1 MMEQG
6 NGRMA
11 GQRRPD
17 PRKDRK
23 MLGEKS
29 EEEGLCDI
37 GDAKGGEGGGEGR
50 GGAGEVAF
58 FFPQADRMECKEELF
73 RPRRGMRKAQSKPP

>member
-58 FFPQADRMECKEELF
+58 FFSPGRQNGMQGRALQAQK
-73 RPRRGMRKAQSKPP
+73 GMRKAQSKPP

>member
-29 EEEGLCDI
+29 EEEGLFTPVI
-37 GDAKGGEGGGEGR
+37 LVMQKGRRRRGGER
-50 GGAGEVAF
+50 RSWRSCF
-58 FFPQADRMECKEELF
+58 FFSQADRWNARKRSSGPEEE
-73 RPRRGMRKAQSKPP
+73 

>member
-29 EEEGLCDI
+29 EEEGLFTPVI
-37 GDAKGGEGGGEGR
+37 LVMQKGRRRRGGER
-50 GGAGEVAF
+50 RSWRSCFF
-58 FFPQADRMECKEELF
+58 FFPGRQMECKEALF
-73 RPRRGMRKAQSKPP
+73 RPRRGMR